1 MATTFASVTSE
12 LIEALNDEIR
22 AIKEKGGTEQVGL
35 HDGEA
40 RGAFAGRVLYTFLA
54 DSELNLP
61 SDTPGQLKVG
71 NSLYDVEV
79 VSVAGFEITVAVTQD
94 LGDRIPTAALRLS
107 PYYLLEMLKTR
118 LFEVN
123 EGRIAS
129 DRVMPLRL
137 FGFVDNQVLKEV
149 AVSEKCNDLNPGQR
163 QAVDKC
169 LGQRVTF
176 VWGPPGTGKT
186 RTIGALS
193 RELVGLGE
201 RMLVTSHTNVA
212 VDAALLKAINAMTE
226 TQILEG
232 TVIRIGQPALGDS
245 RLQQVTLEAV
255 SNRKSQP
262 LKEEKARI
270 VTLREPLLRERRDLE
285 AKTRWVEAVQ
295 KLVDEITQIKER
307 AEESSKTIE
316 GLGLDAESTEASIR
330 DLEGRLTVAESAGF
344 IKRLVNGLSPE
355 RIRRTIE
362 LRRGQL
368 GQTMARKAEAERQ
381 REQLLTSLGETNQ
394 RLLQLNAQKPS
405 SGAMP
410 PMAELNN
417 QIARLSESIGE
428 LDKQIA
434 GIDKRTVDIVLTVIR
449 EAKVIGATL
458 YRLVLLED
466 LHKSLYDTV
475 IVDEASAAPLPNLWF
490 ASALA
495 TKRVVVTGD
504 FRQLGTIVTA
514 NAPSEYPNAAK
525 WLVPDVFEQAH
536 LVRDASVEIKD
547 PRLSV
552 LTQQYRM
559 HPDIGELANL
569 LVYRA
574 DGNPLDHVARPED
587 YEPATRS
594 DPEPGVPLVLCDVS
608 EVNPWC
614 ARLSPGYSRYNI
626 YTALVSMKLAERA
639 LAGGADQVGLVAPY
653 RAQVKLLQRLV
664 EEQGLDRHRVEV
676 NTVHRFQG
684 SERSVM
690 IFDLVDGPP
699 FDVGRLLKGGRGSG
713 AMRLLNVACTRA
725 KGKLVLVAHYNH
737 LAEKLPGDACLRV
750 TLEYVSRKG
759 RIVEGSS
766 ALRGYGDPIVPRAIG
781 LAKQISDVTLAG
793 VAHFN
798 ESTFY
803 PAFQR
808 DLIDAQKRVVLF
820 SPFIWEQRLADLMP
834 TIRHVL
840 DKGVEVILLTRQPK
854 NSTLSSQLSEAGVK
868 VIWRRELH
876 EKLAFIDGKTAWFGS
891 LNILSQ
897 SRSTEQMLRFS
908 QQGIVSHLLEVSG
921 VVALISREDKRA
933 QQQSRLRALAA
944 SISRHMETPRCP
956 ECGAK
961 MELRTG
967 KYGPFFGCTNFG
979 TTECKGVVKVPQKAL
994 ELAVED
1000 LDLECPEHGRTVV
1013 LKRGKNGFFLGCNRY
1028 PDCKWTSSL

>member
-40 RGAFAGRVLYTFLA
+40 RGSLAGRVLYTFLA

-71 NSLYDVEV
+71 NSVYDVEV
-79 VSVAGFEITVAVTQD
+79 VSIAGFEITVAVTED
-94 LGDRIPTAALRLS
+94 LGSRIPNAALLLS

-118 LFEVN
+118 LAEVK
-123 EGRIAS
+123 EGRITT

-137 FGFVDNQVLKEV
+137 FGYVGNEPLNG
-149 AVSEKCNDLNPGQR
+149 AVVSDRCGDLNLVQR
-163 QAVDKC
+163 QAVAKC
-169 LGQRVTF
+169 LAQRVTF

-212 VDAALLKAINAMTE
+212 VDTALLKVIDAMTE
-226 TQILEG
+226 SQILEG
-232 TVIRIGQPALGDS
+232 TVVRIGQPALGDP
-245 RLQQVTLEAV
+245 RLQAVTLEVV
-255 SNRKSQP
+255 SDRKSEP
-262 LKEEKARI
+262 LRQERAR
-270 VTLREPLLRERRDLE
+270 VVAQREPLLGERRDLE
-285 AKTRWVEAVQ
+285 AKARWVEGIQ
-295 KLVDEITQIKER
+295 EQVDEIEKLKAQV
-307 AEESSKTIE
+307 EESSRAIGE
-316 GLGLDAESTEASIR
+316 LDSDVQSVESIIG
-330 DLEGRLTVAESAGF
+330 DLEERLTAAEAASF
-344 IKRLVNGLSPE
+344 IKRLLNGLYPE

-362 LRRGQL
+362 VRRSQL
-368 GQTMARKAEAERQ
+368 ADTKARRAKAESAKVQMLVNLEVA
-381 REQLLTSLGETNQ
+381 NQ
-394 RLLQLNAQKPS
+394 RLLQLNAHRPS
-405 SGAMP
+405 NGPISP
-410 PMAELNN
+410 LAELRN
-417 QIARLSESIGE
+417 QIGRLNESIGE
-428 LDKQIA
+428 LDRQVA
-434 GIDKRTVDIVLTVIR
+434 GIDKQIAEIVLTVIR
-449 EAKVIGATL
+449 EAKAIGATL

-466 LHKSLYDTV
+466 LYKSLYDTV
-475 IVDEASAAPLPNLWF
+475 VVDEASAVPLPNLWF

-514 NAPSEYPNAAK
+514 DDPSAYPNASK
-525 WLVPDVFEQAH
+525 WLIPDVFQQAGI
-536 LVRDASVEIKD
+536 VRDATVEIKD
-547 PRLSV
+547 TRLSV
-552 LTQQYRM
+552 LRQQYRM

-587 YEPATRS
+587 YESATQS
-594 DPEPGVPLVLCDVS
+594 DPEPGAPLVLCDVS

-626 YTALVSMKLAERA
+626 YTALVATKLAEKA
-639 LAGGADQVGLVAPY
+639 LLGGADQVGLAAPY

-664 EEQGLDRHRVEV
+664 EEQGLDRHRIEV
-676 NTVHRFQG
+676 ATVHRFQG
-684 SERSVM
+684 NERSVM
-690 IFDLVDGPP
+690 IFDLVDSPP
-699 FDVGRLLKGGRGSG
+699 FDIGKLLKGGRGSG

-725 KGKLVLVAHYNH
+725 KGKLVLVAHYGH
-737 LAEKLPGDACLRV
+737 LTEKLPGEASLRT

-759 RIVEGSS
+759 RIVEGSG
-766 ALRGYGDPIVPRAIG
+766 ALRDYGDPAVPRAIK
-781 LAKQISDVTLAG
+781 LAKQMPDATLAG
-793 VAHFN
+793 MAHYN

-803 PAFQR
+803 PAFQT
-808 DLIDAQKRVVLF
+808 DLINAQKQVVLF

-840 DKGVEVILLTRQPK
+840 DRGVEVILLTRQLK
-854 NSTLSSQLSEAGVK
+854 NSTLSSQLSEIGVR
-868 VIWRRELH
+868 VIWRSELH
-876 EKLAFIDGKTAWFGS
+876 EKLAFIDGRIAWFGS

-897 SRSTEQMLRFS
+897 SKSTEQMLRFS

-921 VVALISREDKRA
+921 VVALISREDRKA
-933 QQQSRLRALAA
+933 QQQARLTALAA
-944 SISRHMETPRCP
+944 AISRHMETPRCP

-961 MELRTG
+961 TELRTS
-967 KYGPFFGCTNFG
+967 KYGPFFGCINFG
-979 TTECKGVVKVPQKAL
+979 TTECKGIVNVPQKAL

-1000 LDLECPEHGRTVV
+1000 LKLECPHHGRTVV
-1013 LKRGKNGFFLGCNRY
+1013 LKRGRNGLFLGCNRY
-1028 PDCKWTSSL
+1028 PDCKWTSNL